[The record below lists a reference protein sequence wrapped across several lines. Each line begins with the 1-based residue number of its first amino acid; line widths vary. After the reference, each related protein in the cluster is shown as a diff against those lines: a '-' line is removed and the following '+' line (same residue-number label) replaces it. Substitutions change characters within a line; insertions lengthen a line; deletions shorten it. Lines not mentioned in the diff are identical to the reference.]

1 MLLFISPWILA
12 FSGDV
17 TATRAAWIT
26 GVVVAIF
33 AVAALVQFAEW
44 EEWISLLLGVW
55 MIVAPWVVGFSAIG
69 LAVAAFVVLGVVV
82 ARPRRP
88 SSGRS
93 VTRRRWR
100 IDAPGETRSALSDET
115 AAAARPPSPQQASRR
130 AAALGGA
137 AWSGGLRLGILR

>member
-1 MLLFISPWILA
+1 MASHIALRERYQDWINLVCAVLLCISPWILA

-44 EEWISLLLGVW
+44 QEWISGLLGLW
-55 MIVAPWVVGFSAIG
+55 MIVAAWVVGFSGVG

-82 ARPRRP
+82 LAA
-88 SSGRS
+88 SASEL
-93 VTRRRWR
+93 WR
-100 IDAPGETRSALSDET
+100 IRHPHVMAD
-115 AAAARPPSPQQASRR
+115 
-130 AAALGGA
+130 
-137 AWSGGLRLGILR
+137 

>member
-1 MLLFISPWILA
+1 MASQISLRAHYQDWISLACAVLLFISPWILA

-55 MIVAPWVVGFSAIG
+55 MIVAPWVVGFSTLG
-69 LAVAAFVVLGVVV
+69 VAVAAFVVLGLVV
-82 ARPRRP
+82 A
-88 SSGRS
+88 
-93 VTRRRWR
+93 V
-100 IDAPGETRSALSDET
+100 ASAAEIWQIRHPHVM
-115 AAAARPPSPQQASRR
+115 AH
-130 AAALGGA
+130 
-137 AWSGGLRLGILR
+137 

>member
-1 MLLFISPWILA
+1 MASQNALPAHTQDWVNLVCAVLLFISPWILA

-55 MIVAPWVVGFSAIG
+55 MIVAPWVVSFSTVG
-69 LAVAAFVVLGVVV
+69 VAVAAFVVLGLVV
-82 ARPRRP
+82 AL
-88 SSGRS
+88 
-93 VTRRRWR
+93 
-100 IDAPGETRSALSDET
+100 ASAAEIWQVRHPHVM
-115 AAAARPPSPQQASRR
+115 AH
-130 AAALGGA
+130 
-137 AWSGGLRLGILR
+137 